1 MLKTKIFKFYVFLTS
16 KARSKPRSLTWSS
29 SPPEEELSQRIKAK
43 LNAIEQKWLDWSL
56 AKVVKQLRAYRL
68 GQELEFR
75 EFMES
80 VRRLRIVNITFDDAG
95 NS

>member
-1 MLKTKIFKFYVFLTS
+1 MKPLRASLVAGCLHQVLGS
-16 KARSKPRSLTWSS
+16 ARKV
-29 SPPEEELSQRIKAK
+29 QC
-43 LNAIEQKWLDWSL
+43 AIDTNGSVGKKVLFDTNGLDWSL